1 MGESIRKSRGFR
13 PALDD
18 ALEDRTVP
26 SHLLGGFGRSGV
38 LGIIGDFASRGGQL
52 LDGAFGRGAGLGL
65 RGGRDLGGLSRPRGV
80 GASASTLKQ
89 DARLVTQA
97 FQTFNASYSAAV
109 AALRQTA
116 TTTSGPTQAGL
127 GAYNK
132 AVATA
137 ISNLNSAISSDLSNL
152 STSGSGLIATIDGY
166 TSTLQTELQS
176 AGSGLANSTNQAVL
190 ALRHE
195 ARLDIREAQG
205 QSDSAILNVQPAG
218 SITGTTLQTYQQAV
232 RTAYQSFQLAISNA
246 EQAAIAGGTQLS
258 STAVSSA
265 VSALQTAL
273 TSAINGLGTAF
284 ASSTYNP
291 TATVTTQLSSLQS
304 QLLAIA
310 APTAGNTVSERLFL
324 RTVSSVVDQ
333 SQGAINQAVAT
344 AIQNYNNSLL

>member
-1 MGESIRKSRGFR
+1 VGESNRKSKGFR
-13 PALDD
+13 PVLDGP
-18 ALEDRTVP
+18 LEDRTVP
-26 SHLLGGFGRSGV
+26 SHLLGGFGPSRV
-38 LGIIGDFASRGGQL
+38 LKIIDDFVSRGVQL
-52 LDGAFGRGAGLGL
+52 RDGGLGL
-65 RGGRDLGGLSRPRGV
+65 RGGRNLEGFYLTHGV

-97 FQTFNASYSAAV
+97 FQTFNASYSSAS

-116 TTTSGPTQAGL
+116 TPTSGPTQAGL
-127 GAYNK
+127 GAYDT

-152 STSGSGLIATIDGY
+152 SHSGSGLIATIDGY

-176 AGSGLANSTNQAVL
+176 AGSGLANSTNQAVR
-190 ALRHE
+190 ALRQE
-195 ARLDIREAQG
+195 ARQDIREAQS
-205 QSDSAILNVQPAG
+205 QSTGAILKVQPAG
-218 SITGTTLQTYQQAV
+218 GITGGTLQTYQQSV
-232 RTAYQSFQLAISNA
+232 LTAYHSFHVAIGNA
-246 EQAAIAGGTQLS
+246 EQAAIAGGTPLS
-258 STAVSSA
+258 SSAVSPA

-284 ASSTYNP
+284 TSSTYNP

-324 RTVSSVVDQ
+324 RTVSSVVGQ
-333 SQGAINQAVAT
+333 SEGAINQAVAT
-344 AIQNYNNSLL
+344 AIQNYNNSLV